1 MMNTTEVWLAYF
13 EKHAKLKEN
22 STNIHLDDKEDYL
35 VYLSVKGIEARAVV
49 RADEKGIALLK
60 EKIKE
65 VIGVKKINSKELD
78 AIRVLGL
85 QIYEI

>member
-1 MMNTTEVWLAYF
+1 MNTTEVWLAYF
-13 EKHAKLKEN
+13 EKHAKLRED
-22 STNIHLDDKEDYL
+22 SIDTHLDDKEDYL
-35 VYLSVKGIEARAVV
+35 IYLSIRGIEARAVV

-60 EKIKE
+60 EKVKE

-78 AIRVLGL
+78 AISVLGL

>member
-1 MMNTTEVWLAYF
+1 MNTTEVWLAYF
-13 EKHAKLKEN
+13 EKYAKLRDSIDVK
-22 STNIHLDDKEDYL
+22 LDDKEDYL
-35 VYLSVKGIEARAVV
+35 IYLSIRGIEARAVV

-60 EKIKE
+60 EKVKE

-78 AIRVLGL
+78 AISVLGL

>member
-1 MMNTTEVWLAYF
+1 MKTTEVWLAYF
-13 EKHAKLKEN
+13 EKHAKLRED
-22 STNIHLDDKEDYL
+22 SIDTHLDDKEDYL
-35 VYLSVKGIEARAVV
+35 IYLSIRGIEARAVV
-49 RADEKGIALLK
+49 RADEKSIALLK

-78 AIRVLGL
+78 AINVLGL